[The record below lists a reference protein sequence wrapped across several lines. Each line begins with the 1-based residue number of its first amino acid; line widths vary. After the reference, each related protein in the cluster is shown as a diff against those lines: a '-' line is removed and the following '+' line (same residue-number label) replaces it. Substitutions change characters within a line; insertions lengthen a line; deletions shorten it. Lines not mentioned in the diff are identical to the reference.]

1 MADSAAGPA
10 VTGSGARR
18 GSRAEELPAVRV
30 GATMPR
36 EEAERRAALLKA
48 VADPAR
54 LQVLG
59 IVRGSPAGEACVRD
73 LAEAVG
79 LSQPTMSH
87 HLRILVEAGLL
98 TRERRGTWAWYTL
111 VPERLAH
118 VGTLLD

>member
-1 MADSAAGPA
+1 MVGLADGAAGTRTGAAPA
-10 VTGSGARR
+10 PAPSGR
-18 GSRAEELPAVRV
+18 GPVPMS
-30 GATMPR
+30 R
-36 EEAERRAALLKA
+36 EEAERRATLLKA

-59 IVRGSPAGEACVRD
+59 LVRGSPSGEACVRD

-111 VPERLAH
+111 LPDRLAQFSAF
-118 VGTLLD
+118 LD

>member
-1 MADSAAGPA
+1 
-10 VTGSGARR
+10 
-18 GSRAEELPAVRV
+18 
-30 GATMPR
+30 MPR

-111 VPERLAH
+111 VPERLAQ